1 MKPKGGR
8 GKKAPYQTK
17 LMRVPVPVELQVMQL
32 SERYREFIEAGGNP
46 EEPPSMLESPN
57 RSQQE
62 TPPSMLE
69 SRPGLLS
76 GKTGRKALGASLRLP
91 QLIEEFAPLAFEAI
105 GTTGEDW
112 AVKLNEFLAELYRA
126 IDNIKQQTE
135 PEPEPVSEPEPEPEP
150 VPEPEPELEPEPEPE
165 PAQPRSKHE
174 KIWDELN
181 ERQQTYL
188 KQIFEI
194 DQNREESERGAW
206 NSGGRPR
213 PADEWR
219 WIEYLE
225 LFGNSSPLRQKLK
238 AQDVV
243 DPGTGS
249 TFKALATRKL
259 IEIDYCYQVSDWFK
273 CKLTR
278 LGRAVVR
285 AGLGIQSPKKLPPR
299 TLRDYQWKAL
309 VSAWQAGN
317 EGLRADGERSG
328 DYGGHSWQH
337 CWLRLR
343 AWDDKMRY
351 GRSGLVRE
359 FNKDLKSYL
368 GITEE
373 GRKFYRENWEKY
385 RQLYPE
391 VEAPEPD

>member
-1 MKPKGGR
+1 M
-8 GKKAPYQTK
+8 
-17 LMRVPVPVELQVMQL
+17 PVESQVMQL
-32 SERYREFIEAGGNP
+32 CDRYREFIEAGGNP
-46 EEPPSMLESPN
+46 QEPPPMLESPN

-69 SRPGLLS
+69 SREGLLS
-76 GKTGRKALGASLRLP
+76 GKTGRA

-112 AVKLNEFLAELYRA
+112 AAKLSEFLEELARA
-126 IDNIKQQTE
+126 IACGIAPLTDTIKQQTE
-135 PEPEPVSEPEPEPEP
+135 PEPQP
-150 VPEPEPELEPEPEPE
+150 VPEPEPTK
-165 PAQPRSKHE
+165 PRSKHE

-181 ERQQTYL
+181 ERQRVYL
-188 KQIFEI
+188 QQIFEI
-194 DQNREESERGAW
+194 DQDREESEHGAW
-206 NSGGRPR
+206 NRGERPR

-225 LFGNSSPLRQKLK
+225 LFGNSSQLRQKLK
-238 AQDVV
+238 AADVV

-249 TFKALATRKL
+249 TFKALAKSKL
-259 IEIDYCYQVSDWFK
+259 IEIDYCYPVKDWFK

-285 AGLGIQSPKKLPPR
+285 VGLGIQSAKKLPAR

-309 VSAWQAGN
+309 VAAWQAGD
-317 EGLRADGERSG
+317 EGLRPDGERSG

-351 GRSGLVRE
+351 GRNGLVRE
-359 FNKDLKSYL
+359 FHKDLKVHL

-373 GRKFYRENWEKY
+373 GRKFYRENWQKY
-385 RQLYPE
+385 HELYPE
-391 VEAPEPD
+391 VEAPEPE

>member
-1 MKPKGGR
+1 
-8 GKKAPYQTK
+8 
-17 LMRVPVPVELQVMQL
+17 MRVPVPVELQVMQL
-32 SERYREFIEAGGNP
+32 CDRYREFIEAGGNP
-46 EEPPSMLESPN
+46 EEPPPMLESPN

-62 TPPSMLE
+62 MPPSMLE
-69 SRPGLLS
+69 SKSRS
-76 GKTGRKALGASLRLP
+76 

-112 AVKLNEFLAELYRA
+112 AAKLSEFLEELA
-126 IDNIKQQTE
+126 IAIATIKQQNE
-135 PEPEPVSEPEPEPEP
+135 PEPKPEPVPESVPETVPEPEP
-150 VPEPEPELEPEPEPE
+150 VPEPVPEPES
-165 PAQPRSKHE
+165 AKPRSKHE
-174 KIWDELN
+174 RIWDELN
-181 ERQQTYL
+181 DRQQTYL

-194 DQNREESERGAW
+194 DQDREESERGAW
-206 NSGGRPR
+206 NRGDRPR

-225 LFGNSSPLRQKLK
+225 LFGNSSQLRQKLK
-238 AQDVV
+238 TAGVV

-249 TFKALATRKL
+249 TFKALATRNL

-285 AGLGIQSPKKLPPR
+285 AGLGVQSPKKLPPR

-309 VSAWQAGN
+309 VAAWQAGD
-317 EGLRADGERSG
+317 EGLRASGERSG

-351 GRSGLVRE
+351 GRNGLVRE
-359 FNKDLKSYL
+359 FHKDLKVYL

-373 GRKFYRENWEKY
+373 GRKFYQENWQKY
-385 RQLYPE
+385 RELYPE
-391 VEAPEPD
+391 VEAPEPE

>member
-8 GKKAPYQTK
+8 GKIAPYQTK

-32 SERYREFIEAGGNP
+32 CDRYREFIEGGGNP
-46 EEPPSMLESPN
+46 QEPPP
-57 RSQQE
+57 
-62 TPPSMLE
+62 MLE
-69 SRPGLLS
+69 SRLLS
-76 GKTGRKALGASLRLP
+76 GKTGRKDLRVSLRLP
-91 QLIEEFAPLAFEAI
+91 QLIEEVAPLAFEVI

-112 AVKLNEFLAELYRA
+112 AAKLSEFLEELA
-126 IDNIKQQTE
+126 IAIATIKQQTE
-135 PEPEPVSEPEPEPEP
+135 PKPEP
-150 VPEPEPELEPEPEPE
+150 VPEPEPE
-165 PAQPRSKHE
+165 PAKPRSKHE

-181 ERQQTYL
+181 ERQQTYF

-194 DQNREESERGAW
+194 DQDREESERGAW
-206 NSGGRPR
+206 NRGDRPR

-225 LFGNSSPLRQKLK
+225 LFGNSSQLRQKLK
-238 AQDVV
+238 TAGVV

-259 IEIDYCYQVSDWFK
+259 IEIDYCYPVKDWFK

-285 AGLGIQSPKKLPPR
+285 AGLGVQSPKKLPPR

-309 VSAWQAGN
+309 VAAWQAGDK
-317 EGLRADGERSG
+317 GLRASGERSG

-359 FNKDLKSYL
+359 FHKDLKVYL

-373 GRKFYRENWEKY
+373 GRKFYQANWQKY
-385 RQLYPE
+385 RELYPE
-391 VEAPEPD
+391 VEAPEPE

>member
-8 GKKAPYQTK
+8 GKRAPYQTK
-17 LMRVPVPVELQVMQL
+17 QMRVPVPVELQVMQL
-32 SERYREFIEAGGNP
+32 CDRYREFIESGGNP
-46 EEPPSMLESPN
+46 ASPPPMLESRPGLISGEAG

-69 SRPGLLS
+69 SKSR
-76 GKTGRKALGASLRLP
+76 A
-91 QLIEEFAPLAFEAI
+91 QLIEEFAPLAFEVI

-112 AVKLNEFLAELYRA
+112 AAKLNEFLAELARA
-126 IDNIKQQTE
+126 IKTIKQQNE
-135 PEPEPVSEPEPEPEP
+135 PEPES
-150 VPEPEPELEPEPEPE
+150 
-165 PAQPRSKHE
+165 AKPRSKHE

-206 NSGGRPR
+206 NRGERPR

-225 LFGNSSPLRQKLK
+225 LFVHSSQLRQKLK
-238 AQDVV
+238 TAKVV

-249 TFKALATRKL
+249 TFKALSTRKL

-285 AGLGIQSPKKLPPR
+285 AGLGIQSEKKLPPR
-299 TLRDYQWKAL
+299 TLRDYQWDAL
-309 VSAWQAGN
+309 AEVWDAGD
-317 EGLRADGERSG
+317 EGLPVIGYFPAN
-328 DYGGHSWQH
+328 YGGFSWRH
-337 CWLRLR
+337 CWVRLR
-343 AWDDKMRY
+343 NWNLKIS
-351 GRSGLVRE
+351 GVKEGLVEE
-359 FNKDLKSYL
+359 FKKDQTSYIR
-368 GITEE
+368 ITEE
-373 GRKFYRENWEKY
+373 GRKFYRENWQKY
-385 RQLYPE
+385 RELYPE
-391 VEAPEPD
+391 VEASEPE

>member
-1 MKPKGGR
+1 
-8 GKKAPYQTK
+8 
-17 LMRVPVPVELQVMQL
+17 
-32 SERYREFIEAGGNP
+32 
-46 EEPPSMLESPN
+46 MLESPN

-69 SRPGLLS
+69 SREGLLS
-76 GKTGRKALGASLRLP
+76 GKTGRA

-112 AVKLNEFLAELYRA
+112 AAKLSEFLEELARA

-135 PEPEPVSEPEPEPEP
+135 PV
-150 VPEPEPELEPEPEPE
+150 PELEPTK
-165 PAQPRSKHE
+165 PRSKHE

-181 ERQQTYL
+181 ERQRVYL

-194 DQNREESERGAW
+194 DQDREASERGAW
-206 NSGGRPR
+206 NRGDRPR

-225 LFGNSSPLRQKLK
+225 LFGNSSQLRQKLK
-238 AQDVV
+238 TAKVV

-259 IEIDYCYQVSDWFK
+259 IEIDYCYSVLDWFK

-285 AGLGIQSPKKLPPR
+285 AGLGVQSPKKLPPR

-309 VSAWQAGN
+309 VAAWQAGN
-317 EGLRADGERSG
+317 EGLRAPGERSG

-359 FNKDLKSYL
+359 FHKDLKSYL

-373 GRKFYRENWEKY
+373 GRKFYRENWQKY
-385 RQLYPE
+385 QELYPE
-391 VEAPEPD
+391 VEAPKPD

>member
-8 GKKAPYQTK
+8 GKIAPYQTK
-17 LMRVPVPVELQVMQL
+17 LMRVPVPVESQVMQL
-32 SERYREFIEAGGNP
+32 CDRYREFIESGGNP
-46 EEPPSMLESPN
+46 EEPPSMLESRPGLISGDTG
-57 RSQQE
+57 RSQRE

-69 SRPGLLS
+69 SREGLLS
-76 GKTGRKALGASLRLP
+76 GKTGRS

-112 AVKLNEFLAELYRA
+112 SAKLNQFLAELASA
-126 IDNIKQQTE
+126 IANIKQQNE
-135 PEPEPVSEPEPEPEP
+135 PKPEPVREPEP
-150 VPEPEPELEPEPEPE
+150 VPEPEP
-165 PAQPRSKHE
+165 AKPRSKHE

-181 ERQQTYL
+181 DRQQTYL
-188 KQIFEI
+188 QQIFEI

-225 LFGNSSPLRQKLK
+225 LFGNSSQLRQKLK
-238 AQDVV
+238 TADVV

-259 IEIDYCYQVSDWFK
+259 IEIDYCYPVKDWFK

-285 AGLGIQSPKKLPPR
+285 AGLGVQSPKKLPPR

-309 VSAWQAGN
+309 VAAWQAGN

-373 GRKFYRENWEKY
+373 GRKFYRENWQKY
-385 RQLYPE
+385 RELYPE
-391 VEAPEPD
+391 VEAPEPE

>member
-1 MKPKGGR
+1 MAKPKGGR
-8 GKKAPYQTK
+8 GKKAPYETK
-17 LMRVPVPVELQVMQL
+17 QMRVPVPLESQVMQL
-32 SERYREFIEAGGNP
+32 CDRYRGFIEAGGNP
-46 EEPPSMLESPN
+46 NEPPSMLESRT
-57 RSQQE
+57 RS
-62 TPPSMLE
+62 
-69 SRPGLLS
+69 
-76 GKTGRKALGASLRLP
+76 
-91 QLIEEFAPLAFEAI
+91 QLIEEFAPLAFEAV

-112 AVKLNEFLAELYRA
+112 FTKLNEFLEELAEAMDA
-126 IDNIKQQTE
+126 IKVQHYSE
-135 PEPEPVSEPEPEPEP
+135 PQPQPEPEPEP
-150 VPEPEPELEPEPEPE
+150 KPELEPKSEPE
-165 PAQPRSKHE
+165 PAKPRSKHE

-181 ERQQTYL
+181 ERQRTYL

-194 DQNREESERGAW
+194 DQKREQSERSAW

-225 LFGNSSPLRQKLK
+225 LFGNSSQLRQKLK
-238 AQDVV
+238 TAKVV

-249 TFKALATRKL
+249 TFKALWTRKL

-285 AGLGIQSPKKLPPR
+285 AGLGIQSEKKLPPR

-309 VSAWQAGN
+309 VAAWNAGD
-317 EGLRADGERSG
+317 EGLAADDYRAG
-328 DYGGHSWQH
+328 YGGYSWQY

-343 AWDDKMRY
+343 NWNERY
-351 GRSGLVRE
+351 GKNGLVQE
-359 FNKDLKSYL
+359 FRQDWKSSCL

-373 GRKFYRENWEKY
+373 GRNFYRENWQKY
-385 RQLYPE
+385 RELYPE
-391 VEAPEPD
+391 VEAPEPE

>member
-8 GKKAPYQTK
+8 GKIAPYQTK

-32 SERYREFIEAGGNP
+32 CDRYREFIEAGGNP
-46 EEPPSMLESPN
+46 QEPPPMLESPN

-69 SRPGLLS
+69 SREGLLS
-76 GKTGRKALGASLRLP
+76 GDPGRKDLRASLRLP

-105 GTTGEDW
+105 TTAGENWSMRLD
-112 AVKLNEFLAELYRA
+112 EFLAELARA

-135 PEPEPVSEPEPEPEP
+135 PVPEPEPEPEP
-150 VPEPEPELEPEPEPE
+150 QPEPLPEPEPTK
-165 PAQPRSKHE
+165 PRSKHE

-225 LFGNSSPLRQKLK
+225 LFVHSSQLRQKLK
-238 AQDVV
+238 TAKVV

-259 IEIDYCYQVSDWFK
+259 IEIDYCYPVKDWFK

-285 AGLGIQSPKKLPPR
+285 AGLGVQSPKKLPPR

-309 VSAWQAGN
+309 VAAWQAGDK
-317 EGLRADGERSG
+317 GLRASGERSG

-359 FNKDLKSYL
+359 FHKDWKSCL

-373 GRKFYRENWEKY
+373 GRKFYRENWGKY
-385 RQLYPE
+385 RELYPE
-391 VEAPEPD
+391 VEAPEPE